1 MSSSPD
7 SAPGDWLPY
16 SQREE
21 WRDVTPLQQ
30 LEGPSPVVQI
40 AYTDRFRDV
49 YDYFRLALCSKLS
62 EEICSLS
69 TELKGLT
76 EYF

>member
-16 SQREE
+16 SQRED

-49 YDYFRLALCSKLS
+49 YDYFRLALYWKLVKK
-62 EEICSLS
+62 LN
-69 TELKGLT
+69 LFYPQNHLQDWLA
-76 EYF
+76 

>member
-16 SQREE
+16 SQRED
-21 WRDVTPLQQ
+21 WKDVTPLQQ

-49 YDYFRLALCSKLS
+49 YDYFRLALYWKLVKKLN
-62 EEICSLS
+62 LS
-69 TELKGLT
+69 VP
-76 EYF
+76 

>member
-16 SQREE
+16 SQRDD
-21 WRDVTPLQQ
+21 WKDVTPLQQ

-49 YDYFRLALCSKLS
+49 YDYFRSVLHWNIV
-62 EEICSLS
+62 EQ
-69 TELKGLT
+69 
-76 EYF
+76 